1 MDKTLK
7 RTLVWTGIGLLLLL
21 ILIVVNQISQIFL
34 AANAVHPAFGKVVAV
49 SLSLLFAAV
58 FAIPAIGF
66 LSLRKPLL
74 MPDERDEYQYQQ
86 YLEQLKKRLV
96 KNPYLKAMDFE
107 FQEELLIL
115 EQVEKA
121 HEQLDLETVKVIK
134 EASSTVFLTTAI
146 SQNGVLDA
154 FFVLSSLSR
163 MVWKISH
170 TYNQRPTFKEI
181 LYLYANVAA
190 TVLMARE
197 IEDIALMDEQ
207 LQPVVNSLIGGTLG
221 NLVPGVTA
229 ITNLIVNSVIQG
241 SANAFLTLR
250 VGIIAK
256 KYSASLT
263 KVDKRLI
270 RRSATLEACTLL
282 GVIVQQNSVSIV
294 KAFASAS
301 KKATID
307 KTVDRI
313 RDSANKTGTFVK
325 DIFHK

>member
-1 MDKTLK
+1 
-7 RTLVWTGIGLLLLL
+7 
-21 ILIVVNQISQIFL
+21 
-34 AANAVHPAFGKVVAV
+34 
-49 SLSLLFAAV
+49 
-58 FAIPAIGF
+58 
-66 LSLRKPLL
+66 
-74 MPDERDEYQYQQ
+74 
-86 YLEQLKKRLV
+86 
-96 KNPYLKAMDFE
+96 MDFE